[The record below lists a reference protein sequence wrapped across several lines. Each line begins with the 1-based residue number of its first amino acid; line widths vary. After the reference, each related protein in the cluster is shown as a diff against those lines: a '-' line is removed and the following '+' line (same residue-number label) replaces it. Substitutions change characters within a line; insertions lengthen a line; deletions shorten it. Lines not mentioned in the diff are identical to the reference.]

1 MKRKKALAA
10 LLICSY
16 KNRGRNVNTL
26 YLAVLGGQRKTLLS
40 VMDVNSKTQENKVS
54 KITQVIVKTKY
65 FKTQDKNIAVLALS
79 VL

>member
-1 MKRKKALAA
+1 
-10 LLICSY
+10 
-16 KNRGRNVNTL
+16 
-26 YLAVLGGQRKTLLS
+26 
-40 VMDVNSKTQENKVS
+40 MDVNSKTQENKVS

>member
-26 YLAVLGGQRKTLLS
+26 YLAVLEAQRKMLLS
-40 VMDVNSKTQENKVS
+40 ATDPKSTEKTESGENFTS
-54 KITQVIVKTKY
+54 GFQNKILQNLGKENCCACPVP
-65 FKTQDKNIAVLALS
+65 
-79 VL
+79 